1 MKDFLAD
8 NNQCG
13 QAILRLVARG
23 NSVITELL
31 RLIDF
36 IPPVFKQ
43 ESKDDVIKYGELMS
57 DFSYFSNAEVFDFKV
72 ESNQVSDNFCSNV
85 LYDTNKHT
93 RSSYPSNILSV
104 RFCISTG
111 LILQC

>member
-1 MKDFLAD
+1 MKDFLAE

-36 IPPVFKQ
+36 IPPVFKM
-43 ESKDDVIKYGELMS
+43 ESKEDISKYGELIS
-57 DFSYFSNAEVFDFKV
+57 DFAYFSNPEVFDFKV
-72 ESNQVSDNFCSNV
+72 ESNQVSSQ
-85 LYDTNKHT
+85 
-93 RSSYPSNILSV
+93 SSA
-104 RFCISTG
+104 F
-111 LILQC
+111 Q